1 MRLLT
6 GYTFYLVFWGLCEG
20 EPGYSSRKHRGVGIT
35 SLGGSAIPCKGV
47 TTREA
52 GEQSLASSD
61 RRQRTVSAGKGS
73 LANSSAPG
81 GQLHW
86 LLPQPNKISQ
96 QINSSRCYL
105 WCHLVPTYRATWYL
119 PT

>member
-20 EPGYSSRKHRGVGIT
+20 EPGYSSRKHRGVGIK

-52 GEQSLASSD
+52 GEQRPPLTEDKELCLLAKEVW
-61 RRQRTVSAGKGS
+61 QTLVLQVVSCTGCC
-73 LANSSAPG
+73 
-81 GQLHW
+81 
-86 LLPQPNKISQ
+86 PN
-96 QINSSRCYL
+96 
-105 WCHLVPTYRATWYL
+105 PTR
-119 PT
+119 